1 MPKEVGGTWSGD
13 THRAAIH
20 KRAVGESTVA
30 FAPELDLVGALE
42 EQGLLEVT
50 SLLVHV
56 GYAVLAVIGDV
67 LGGLGGHQAQEGQLD
82 SDIGRIGTFASI
94 LELESIGH
102 ALSKPDMLLLL
113 GVWADVPVLLRHRG
127 LSGEHTGLTCLHVAV
142 DLDGIQVA
150 ALVRVDPVLS

>member
-42 EQGLLEVT
+42 EQGLLEVA

-94 LELESIGH
+94 LELHGPE
-102 ALSKPDMLLLL
+102 
-113 GVWADVPVLLRHRG
+113 RG
-127 LSGEHTGLTCLHVAV
+127 EIEPSHGPSSPCLFTQ
-142 DLDGIQVA
+142 DSYILDPH
-150 ALVRVDPVLS
+150 LPFH

>member
-42 EQGLLEVT
+42 EQGLLEVA

-94 LELESIGH
+94 LELHGPERGEIEPTHDGPSSPC
-102 ALSKPDMLLLL
+102 LSTQD
-113 GVWADVPVLLRHRG
+113 
-127 LSGEHTGLTCLHVAV
+127 SYI
-142 DLDGIQVA
+142 LDPY
-150 ALVRVDPVLS
+150 LPFH